1 MCNRFFFVS
10 QKNDENQYLEI
21 DLQLMHHVKRV
32 ATQGKYPVP
41 GCITPDA
48 WVTGYTMQ
56 FRQDTMD
63 WWNYAE
69 DGKTR
74 VSPVAPFVLPDLHLV
89 SYYLLYELHHHDL
102 P

>member
-1 MCNRFFFVS
+1 
-10 QKNDENQYLEI
+10 
-21 DLQLMHHVKRV
+21 MHHVKRV

-41 GCITPDA
+41 GCIIPDA

-74 VSPVAPFVLPDLHLV
+74 VSPEAPLVLPELHLV
-89 SYYLLYELHHHDL
+89 LYYLPYELHHHDL